1 MKHHTDQHHFDAF
14 RQLLDS
20 LQMLASQIATTG
32 AVGPLMAWD
41 AIQETGVRRFRFAS
55 VVGLNDRML
64 ITEILA
70 HLRHCTNS
78 TPCSLVLLRTQLVR
92 PQPELQIRGTLIGYS
107 ISSAE
112 LWCSE
117 ALITNKADHRPQWV
131 AINDDR
137 LANLIEPAAAYVR
150 FCHAQG
156 ALYA

>member
-1 MKHHTDQHHFDAF
+1 MKHHTDQHHFHTF

-20 LQMLASQIATTG
+20 LQSLAGQIATTG

-70 HLRHCTNS
+70 QLRHCTNS
-78 TPCSLVLLRTQLVR
+78 IPCSLVLLRTQLVR
-92 PQPELQIRGTLIGYS
+92 PQPDLQIRGTVVGYS
-107 ISSAE
+107 IASRDV
-112 LWCSE
+112 WCSE
-117 ALITNKADHRPQWV
+117 ALITARPDHRPQWV
-131 AINDDR
+131 AINDER
-137 LANLIEPAAAYVR
+137 LSNLIEPAAAFIR

-156 ALYA
+156 VMYA